1 MASLKE
7 MRNRIGSVKAT
18 QKITKAMQMV
28 AAAKLK
34 RAQDQAESARPYAKK
49 MASVIAN
56 LAAGVSGA
64 DAPRLLAGTG
74 QDQRHLIV
82 VATADK
88 GLAGGFSTNV
98 IRAARERINSLI
110 ANGKDVRIIAVG
122 RKSRDQLSRLYGD
135 KLVRTFELSE
145 HKTVGL
151 PSAQPIAEMIATAF
165 EDGQA
170 DVVTMFY
177 SQFRSVISQV
187 PTAKQLIPAVVEGPE
202 TQNGAA
208 PIDLNGAVY
217 EYEPSEEEILETLLP
232 RNLTTQILAALY
244 ESQAGFF
251 GSQMAAMD
259 NATRNAG
266 DLINA
271 LTLQYNRKRQAQ
283 ITTELIEIIAGAE
296 AL

>member
-7 MRNRIGSVKAT
+7 MRNRIGSVKST
-18 QKITKAMQMV
+18 QKITKALNMV

-34 RAQDQAESARPYAKK
+34 RSQEQAENARPYAQR

-56 LAAGVSGA
+56 LAAGVQGA

-74 QDQRHLIV
+74 EDQRHLIV

-88 GLAGGFSTNV
+88 GLAGGFSSNV
-98 IRAARERINSLI
+98 IKAARERINSLI
-110 ANGKDVRIIAVG
+110 AQGKDVKIIAVG
-122 RKSRDQLSRLYGD
+122 RKSRDQLQRLYGD

-151 PSAQPIAEMIATAF
+151 HSAQPIAELIAEMF
-165 EDGQA
+165 ESGQT
-170 DVVTMFY
+170 DVVQLFY
-177 SQFRSVISQV
+177 SQFKSVIQQV
-187 PTAKQLIPAVVEGPE
+187 PTGAQLVPAQVEEAKASDASTAL
-202 TQNGAA
+202 
-208 PIDLNGAVY
+208 Y

-232 RNLTTQILAALY
+232 RNLTTQILAALL
-244 ESQAGFF
+244 ENQAGFF

-296 AL
+296 AI

>member
-7 MRNRIGSVKAT
+7 MRDRIGSVKAT

-34 RAQDQAESARPYAKK
+34 RAQEQAENARPYATR

-56 LAAGVSGA
+56 LAAGLGDDGPRLMTGTGA
-64 DAPRLLAGTG
+64 D
-74 QDQRHLIV
+74 QKHLVV

-98 IRAARERINSLI
+98 IRAARDHINSLI
-110 ANGKDVRIIAVG
+110 ANGKTVEIVAVG
-122 RKSRDQLSRLYGD
+122 RKSRDQLSRLFGD
-135 KLVRTFELSE
+135 KVVKTFELSE

-151 PSAQPIAEMIATAF
+151 HSAQPIAELLAEKF
-165 EDGQA
+165 EAGEA
-170 DVVTMFY
+170 DKVTLFY
-177 SQFRSVISQV
+177 SQFKSVISQV
-187 PTAKQLIPAVVEGPE
+187 PSLRQLAPAEVDADASADA
-202 TQNGAA
+202 GA
-208 PIDLNGAVY
+208 LY
-217 EYEPSEEEILETLLP
+217 EYEPSEEDILETLLP
-232 RNLTTQILAALY
+232 RNLTTQILAALL
-244 ESQAGFF
+244 ENQAGFF
-251 GSQMAAMD
+251 GAQMAAMD

-266 DLINA
+266 DLISA
-271 LTLQYNRKRQAQ
+271 LTLQYNRSRQAQ